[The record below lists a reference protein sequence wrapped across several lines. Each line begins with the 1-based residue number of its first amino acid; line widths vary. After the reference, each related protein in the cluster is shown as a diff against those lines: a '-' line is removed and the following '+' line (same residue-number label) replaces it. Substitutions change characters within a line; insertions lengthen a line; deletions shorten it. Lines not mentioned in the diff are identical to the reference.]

1 MSDLPA
7 KYGRY
12 ALITGA
18 SSGIGAEFA
27 VQLAAAGFDLI
38 LVARRRHRLAALA
51 HELHTRTGAQ
61 VITEPLDLAA
71 PGAVDELV
79 RRTRGL
85 DVGLVVVSAGGMS
98 GGGFNDKEYRP

>member
-12 ALITGA
+12 ALITRA
-18 SSGIGAEFA
+18 ASGIGAEFPP
-27 VQLAAAGFDLI
+27 QLAAAGFDLI
-38 LVARRRHRLAALA
+38 LVARRKHHLDALA
-51 HELHTRTGAQ
+51 HELNTRTGAQ

-85 DVGLVVVSAGGMS
+85 DLGLVVVSAGGM
-98 GGGFNDKEYRP
+98 GGGAFTDND